1 MSVRI
6 RRAPRPRPR
15 ASKLAAND
23 PALTLGYTKFTRTSG
38 YVPPI
43 LTNVWARAP
52 YGHAGQWPSLAVM
65 ATQPDKRA
73 ARYVVELDAP
83 YDLDAI
89 GVATRPPGGALAAG
103 EYLEEGISVLGHP
116 FLAALGDET
125 AAVVEYL
132 KTL

>member
-1 MSVRI
+1 
-6 RRAPRPRPR
+6 
-15 ASKLAAND
+15 
-23 PALTLGYTKFTRTSG
+23 
-38 YVPPI
+38 
-43 LTNVWARAP
+43 VWARAP